1 MSVTPTARCRPTS
14 VRCWPT
20 ARWPTSV
27 VPRAPHLASP
37 LSAVQLEAPIAQP
50 PTFLAIGLNYAD
62 HVAESGMDEAEGA
75 GGVQQADHLCRR
87 PGRRHRGTHRGARS
101 GSTTKA
107 SSASSSAPVAE
118 TCRVDDAPSVV
129 AGYLIVN
136 DVSVRD
142 WQRAT
147 PTMTMG
153 KSWDTHG
160 PIGPWLVSADEV
172 GDPHDLSIR
181 TWVDGDLRQDATTK
195 QMITNCWELIA
206 HLSTAFTL
214 AAGHHHRHRH
224 ACRSRVRHGSAAV
237 PQRRFDRADRD
248 RQARVPREPGHR
260 PALTTLARATNLN
273 GEDRVDNDGRNRK
286 RRRRTRSRVDPRVA
300 RARRADCARPSPT
313 SGQHR
318 CAAQV
323 GGAEDHPGD
332 DATVAT
338 RSGSAAIST

>member
-1 MSVTPTARCRPTS
+1 MKIASFTESGRTRLGIVATDTDEIIDVGSADSSLPGDLGPL
-14 VRCWPT
+14 
-20 ARWPTSV
+20 
-27 VPRAPHLASP
+27 LAAGALADVGRVASSASRIP

-62 HVAESGMDEAEGA
+62 HVAESGMEKPKTPVVFNKQITCVVGPGA
-75 GGVQQADHLCRR
+75 GIEVPTVAPKWVDYEGELGVVIGTRCRNV
-87 PGRRHRGTHRGARS
+87 S
-101 GSTTKA
+101 
-107 SSASSSAPVAE
+107 VE
-118 TCRVDDAPSVV
+118 DAPSVV

-181 TWVDGDLRQDATTK
+181 TWVDGDLRQDGSTK

-214 AAGHHHRHRH
+214 LPGTIIATGTPAGVGFVMDPPRCLN
-224 ACRSRVRHGSAAV
+224 AGSTVRIEIDKLGFLENPV
-237 PQRRFDRADRD
+237 I
-248 RQARVPREPGHR
+248 
-260 PALTTLARATNLN
+260 
-273 GEDRVDNDGRNRK
+273 
-286 RRRRTRSRVDPRVA
+286 
-300 RARRADCARPSPT
+300 
-313 SGQHR
+313 
-318 CAAQV
+318 AQ
-323 GGAEDHPGD
+323 P
-332 DATVAT
+332 
-338 RSGSAAIST
+338 